1 MKRVLLS
8 LLMVSAVS
16 CGFFAAPV
24 DPDGATLTTTEG
36 AVRFSSGLSDA
47 LGVKL
52 EVSAI
57 GIRVNDTKCKLTGG
71 TVLCE
76 LGVVP
81 AGRVYRLPISGT
93 AITARAAYKRL
104 SGAVFEVYAK

>member
-1 MKRVLLS
+1 MKRALLT
-8 LLMVSAVS
+8 LLIVSVAS

-47 LGVKL
+47 LNVKL

-71 TVLCE
+71 TVLCD
-76 LGVVP
+76 LGTVP
-81 AGRVYRLPISGT
+81 AGRTYRLPISGT
-93 AITARAAYKRL
+93 AITARVAYKRV
-104 SGAVFEVYAK
+104 SGAVFEVYSR